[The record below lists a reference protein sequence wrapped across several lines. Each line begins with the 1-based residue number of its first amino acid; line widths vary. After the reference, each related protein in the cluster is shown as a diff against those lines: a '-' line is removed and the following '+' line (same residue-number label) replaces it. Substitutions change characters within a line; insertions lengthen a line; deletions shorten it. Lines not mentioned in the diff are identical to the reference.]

1 MTQTAAPEPT
11 LHGLVQKLVE
21 GFNDMVMQDWSM
33 SGSSVSR
40 HVDFGE
46 DPPPL
51 TPGRHLGM
59 SNGTVTEV
67 KCRGTSLAKKTY
79 NVGPMSTQRER
90 DVIELRKEV
99 QVLRRLRHKHIIE
112 LVGSYTYGSP
122 QQLEVLFWPVA
133 VCSLSEFMHDIYL
146 VLRYYKANP
155 ETPVIDIPT
164 ETGLHVDRLLLITN
178 TTLTPTGKLDD
189 IVLEAGRRVAA
200 SFGCLA
206 EAVSY
211 MHGQGVRHKD
221 IKPSNILIFPSNGQY
236 SVAKD
241 GQQGGE
247 TTILDGIRLTDF
259 DGSKAWGHEDN
270 SKTAD
275 TFGTEGY
282 RPPEVPS
289 GRSGDVYSLGR
300 VYENLRSLM
309 SQTPGLH
316 VGAELRTLIAE
327 MCNRDDPDA
336 RPKANQLS
344 LRLCLIDQTAPSAN
358 NDVPSLF
365 GRCCQPVEGFFAKHA
380 NMLNLALAS
389 PRPQVTIRRNAKGLR
404 IDVAAREVVPK
415 YDRQKFSEV
424 ENYRPCNSYYLLGG
438 SCQPNCTYRHDMPR
452 TEENVSILR
461 TLRRRLCCEKGHA
474 CDLPYCVYGHH
485 CTQNRE
491 TGQAPDGTAIQ
502 SCIHGGPPPMG
513 QCRFPDY
520 VHNIDT
526 EVATWTVHRN
536 PPEDFGRGRTTWPF
550 QSFPHSPSPV
560 GWYPPGTE
568 GAMYEGQVWVAE

>member
-236 SVAKD
+236 S
-241 GQQGGE
+241 
-247 TTILDGIRLTDF
+247 
-259 DGSKAWGHEDN
+259 AWGHEDN

-275 TFGTEGY
+275 TFGTDGY

-438 SCQPNCTYRHDMPR
+438 AANQT
-452 TEENVSILR
+452 
-461 TLRRRLCCEKGHA
+461 GHA

-491 TGQAPDGTAIQ
+491 TGQAPDGTATQ

>member
-1 MTQTAAPEPT
+1 MTQTAAPEPAH
-11 LHGLVQKLVE
+11 HGLVQKLVE
-21 GFNDMVMQDWSM
+21 GFNDIVMQDWSM
-33 SGSSVSR
+33 SGSIVSR

-46 DPPPL
+46 DSPPL
-51 TPGRHLGM
+51 TPGRHLGI
-59 SNGTVTEV
+59 SNGAVTEV

-99 QVLRRLRHKHIIE
+99 QPTATRGSLLASRRL
-112 LVGSYTYGSP
+112 
-122 QQLEVLFWPVA
+122 
-133 VCSLSEFMHDIYL
+133 LSERVHARYYL

-155 ETPVIDIPT
+155 ETPVIDVPT

-189 IVLEAGRRVAA
+189 IVLKAGRRVAA

-236 SVAKD
+236 SVVKD

-275 TFGTEGY
+275 TFGTDGY

-289 GRSGDVYSLGR
+289 GHSGDVYSLGR

-336 RPKANQLS
+336 RPRANQLS

-358 NDVPSLF
+358 NDVSSLF

-389 PRPQVTIRRNAKGLR
+389 PRPQVTIRHNAKGPR
-404 IDVAAREVVPK
+404 IDVAAGEVVPK

-424 ENYRPCNSYYLLGG
+424 ENYRLCNSYYLLGG

-474 CDLPYCVYGHH
+474 CDLPYCIYGHH

-502 SCIHGGPPPMG
+502 SCIHGGPP

-536 PPEDFGRGRTTWPF
+536 PPEDFGQRRTTWPF
-550 QSFPHSPSPV
+550 PSFPHSPSPV

-568 GAMYEGQVWVAE
+568 GATYEGQVWVAE